1 MEKKVRRNL
10 QYTVQNLGDEVIIYT
25 RTTKEYS
32 FEFCVSF
39 PVEKLDNG
47 RASCKLPYI
56 GLDFVNKIIELVNQG
71 YKQIP

>member
-25 RTTKEYS
+25 RTTKEES

-39 PVEKLDNG
+39 PVEKFDKG
-47 RASCKLPYI
+47 MIPVKTPYVEL
-56 GLDFVNKIIELVNQG
+56 GFVNKIIELVNQG

>member
-25 RTTKEYS
+25 RTTKEDS

-47 RASCKLPYI
+47 RASYKLPYI